1 MTGNLDRGKGDAM
14 RKTEMT
20 LGLIAGIAGLVLAVL
35 SLLGVT
41 EYLPGTLAKAA
52 YSGYILLGAN
62 ALGLVG
68 ALIVL
73 KRHVVGSVLMLV
85 ATVTVMVL
93 GFPWQSIPGTIYI
106 MAIVLAMV
114 PVKADIQKAGK
125 ENAK

>member
-1 MTGNLDRGKGDAM
+1 M

-20 LGLIAGIAGLVLAVL
+20 LGLIAGIAGLVLAAL

-52 YSGYILLGAN
+52 YSGYILLGTN

>member
-1 MTGNLDRGKGDAM
+1 M

-41 EYLPGTLAKAA
+41 EYLPGTLARAA

-62 ALGLVG
+62 ALGIVG

-73 KRHVVGSVLMLV
+73 KCHVAGSVLMLV

-93 GFPWQSIPGTIYI
+93 GFPWQSIPGR
-106 MAIVLAMV
+106 LHHGDRWRWCRRN
-114 PVKADIQKAGK
+114 DIQKAGRRTRMSWR
-125 ENAK
+125 EA

>member
-1 MTGNLDRGKGDAM
+1 M

-20 LGLIAGIAGLVLAVL
+20 LGLIAGITGLVLAVL

-41 EYLPGTLAKAA
+41 EYLPGTLAEAA

-62 ALGLVG
+62 ALGIAG

-73 KRHVVGSVLMLV
+73 KHHIAGSVLMLA
-85 ATVTVMVL
+85 ATITVMVL
-93 GFPWQSIPGTIYI
+93 GFPWQSIPGTVYI
-106 MAIVLAMV
+106 MAIVLALV

-125 ENAK
+125 ENVK

>member
-1 MTGNLDRGKGDAM
+1 M

-41 EYLPGTLAKAA
+41 EYLPGTLAEAA

-62 ALGLVG
+62 ALGIVG

-73 KRHVVGSVLMLV
+73 KCHVAGSVLMLV

-93 GFPWQSIPGTIYI
+93 GFPWQSIPGTVYI

>member
-1 MTGNLDRGKGDAM
+1 M

-20 LGLIAGIAGLVLAVL
+20 LGLIAGIAGLVLAAL
-35 SLLGVT
+35 SLMGVT
-41 EYLPGTLAKAA
+41 TYLPGTLAEAA

-62 ALGLVG
+62 VLGVAG

-73 KRHVVGSVLMLV
+73 RHHVAGSILMLV
-85 ATVTVMVL
+85 ATATVMVL
-93 GFPWQSIPGTIYI
+93 GYPWQSIPGTIYI

-125 ENAK
+125 EHAK